1 MFFGAHRERADR
13 LERELQEARATL
25 AQAQTELAAEKAER
39 QSAIDEVAAT
49 KHHLEQCRRMYQSLQ
64 SFGDSFLEIQ
74 RSQAAIA
81 NSMKDEKRHA
91 VEAATV
97 SATNRKAIEG
107 MVSNIG
113 NIATATSTMA
123 GRVEALTERAN
134 QIGGIIR
141 LIREVADQ
149 TNLLALNAA
158 IEAAR
163 AGEQGRGFAVVA
175 DEVRKLAER
184 TASATNEIST
194 LVTTIQSETQQ
205 TRDEMNQWAQRS
217 ATFGADGQTA
227 AAGMQSLTELSKRME
242 GTIAASALRS
252 FVEVAKIDHLVYK
265 FELYRVLMG
274 LSKKS
279 AADFAAHSDCRLG
292 KWYYGGEGHDCFS
305 KLPGY
310 TEMESPHKRFHD
322 AGSAALQAYSDG
334 GVDRCYDHAAE
345 MEAVSNKVLESLER
359 IATSGEGDT
368 ALLCY
373 Q

>member
-13 LERELQEARATL
+13 LERELREVRDSLT
-25 AQAQTELAAEKAER
+25 QAQTALAAEREARTLDEGKAT
-39 QSAIDEVAAT
+39 QLQDEV
-49 KHHLEQCRRMYQSLQ
+49 HQCRRLYQTLQ

-107 MVSNIG
+107 MVANIG
-113 NIATATSTMA
+113 NIASATSIMA

-184 TASATNEIST
+184 TATATNEIST
-194 LVTTIQSETQQ
+194 LVTTIQGETQQ
-205 TRDEMNQWAQRS
+205 TRDEMNQWAERS
-217 ATFGADGQTA
+217 AAFGTDGQSA
-227 AAGMQSLTELSKRME
+227 AEGMQSLTELSKRME

-265 FELYRVLMG
+265 FEVYRVLMG
-274 LSKKS
+274 VSKKTL
-279 AADFAAHSDCRLG
+279 ADFSSHTDCRLG
-292 KWYYGGEGHDCFS
+292 KWYHGGEGQECFS

-310 TEMESPHKRFHD
+310 AEMESPHKRFHD
-322 AGSAALQAYSDG
+322 AGLASLRAFAESRL
-334 GVDRCYDHAAE
+334 DRSHDHAGE
-345 MEAVSNKVLESLER
+345 MEAESNKVMEALER
-359 IATSGEGDT
+359 IAASGEGDT